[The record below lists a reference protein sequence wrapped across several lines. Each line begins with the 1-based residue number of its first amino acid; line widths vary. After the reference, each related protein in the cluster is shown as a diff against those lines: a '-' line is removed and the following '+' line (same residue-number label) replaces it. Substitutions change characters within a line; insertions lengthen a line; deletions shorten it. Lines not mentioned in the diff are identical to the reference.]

1 MEESSIVYS
10 VIIPVY
16 NEEEVLE
23 TTWKR
28 LTGTMRSVDGAYE
41 LLFVDD
47 GSKDATP
54 GILRRICERDPCSRM
69 ISFSRNFGQQ
79 AALSAGVDYSRGK
92 AVVFI
97 DADLQ
102 DPPEVIPRMI
112 EKWKEGN
119 EIVYGKRIGRKGET
133 AFKKITAAVFYR
145 LLRAMADEE
154 IPVDAGDFRLI
165 DGKVRDLLKGLRE
178 KNRYL
183 RGMVSWAGFKQAAV
197 EYDREQRFAGET
209 KYPLKSMIRLAL
221 TAFTNFSKPLR
232 LATWTGFALSAVSFL
247 QILFVVYE
255 KLFTDR
261 AVQGWASLMAVS
273 LFFNGV
279 ILMML
284 GLVGEYLARL
294 LDEVK
299 DRPVYVVAEKR
310 NVE

>member
-1 MEESSIVYS
+1 MQERVVEYS

-28 LTGTMRSVDGAYE
+28 LTETMRSTEAAYE

-47 GSKDATP
+47 GSRDATP
-54 GILRRICERDPCSRM
+54 GILRGICGRDPCSKM

-79 AALSAGVDYSRGK
+79 AAMSAGIDFSRGK

-112 EKWKEGN
+112 EKWKEGYQ
-119 EIVYGKRIGRKGET
+119 IVYGKRLKRKGET
-133 AFKKITAAVFYR
+133 AFKKLTAAVFYR
-145 LLRAMADEE
+145 VLRAMADEE

-165 DGKVRDLLKGLRE
+165 DGGVRDLLKGMRE

-183 RGMVSWAGFKQAAV
+183 RGMVSWVGFKQTAV
-197 EYDREQRFAGET
+197 EYVREERFAGET
-209 KYPLKSMIRLAL
+209 KYPLKSMVRLAL
-221 TAFTNFSKPLR
+221 TAFTNFTKPLR
-232 LATWTGFALSAVSFL
+232 LATWTGFGLSAFSFL
-247 QILFVVYE
+247 QILVVIYE

>member
-1 MEESSIVYS
+1 MEERGVEYS

-28 LTGTMRSVDGAYE
+28 LTETMRSTEAAYE

-47 GSKDATP
+47 GSRDATP
-54 GILRRICERDPCSRM
+54 GILRGICGRDPCSKM

-79 AALSAGVDYSRGK
+79 AAMSAGIDFSRGK

-112 EKWKEGN
+112 EKWKEGYQ
-119 EIVYGKRIGRKGET
+119 IVYGKRLKRKGET
-133 AFKKITAAVFYR
+133 AFKKLTAAVFYR

-165 DGKVRDLLKGLRE
+165 DGGVRDLLKGLRE

-183 RGMVSWAGFKQAAV
+183 RGMVSWAGFKQTAV
-197 EYDREQRFAGET
+197 EYVREERFAGET
-209 KYPLKSMIRLAL
+209 KYPLKSMVRLAL
-221 TAFTNFSKPLR
+221 TAFTNFTKPLR
-232 LATWTGFALSAVSFL
+232 LATWTGFALSAFSFL
-247 QILFVVYE
+247 QILVVVYE

>member
-54 GILRRICERDPCSRM
+54 GILRRICEQDLCSRM

-221 TAFTNFSKPLR
+221 TAFTYFSKPLR
-232 LATWTGFALSAVSFL
+232 LATWIGFGLSAVSFL
-247 QILFVVYE
+247 QILVVVYE

-261 AVQGWASLMAVS
+261 TVQGWASLMAVS